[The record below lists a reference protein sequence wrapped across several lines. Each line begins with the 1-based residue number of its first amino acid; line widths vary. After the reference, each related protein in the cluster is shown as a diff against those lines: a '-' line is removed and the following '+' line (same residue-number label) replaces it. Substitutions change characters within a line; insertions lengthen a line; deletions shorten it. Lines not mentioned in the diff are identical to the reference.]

1 MATPASTPGPTPTL
15 PLAARDFLILLALV
29 EGRGHGYA
37 ILQNIAQ
44 ESEGEVRMDPANLYR
59 SLRRLAREGLVVE
72 HDPDE
77 TRRRQYELTAAGI
90 DVVASEAVR
99 LERLVSV
106 ARNKSLLPAA
116 GRER

>member
-1 MATPASTPGPTPTL
+1 MATPGSTLTPASTP

-29 EGRGHGYA
+29 EGQSHGYA
-37 ILQNIAQ
+37 MLQSIAE
-44 ESEGEVRMDPANLYR
+44 ESEGAVRMDPANLYR

-77 TRRRQYELTAAGI
+77 TRRRQYELTPAGI
-90 DVVASEAVR
+90 DVVAAEAGR

-106 ARNKSLLPAA
+106 ARNKQLLSAT
-116 GRER
+116 GQDS

>member
-1 MATPASTPGPTPTL
+1 MTEQTSKQTP

-29 EGRGHGYA
+29 EGRSHGYA
-37 ILQNIAQ
+37 MLQSIAE
-44 ESEGEVRMDPANLYR
+44 ESEGAVRMDPANLYR

-106 ARNKSLLPAA
+106 ARSKSLLPA
-116 GRER
+116 GGGK

>member
-1 MATPASTPGPTPTL
+1 MATQASQSTATP

-37 ILQNIAQ
+37 ILQSIAE
-44 ESEGEVRMDPANLYR
+44 ESEGAVRMDPANLYR

-77 TRRRQYELTAAGI
+77 TRRRQYELTSSGI
-90 DVVASEAVR
+90 DVVASEAGR

-106 ARNKSLLPAA
+106 ARGKSLLPAGGGDA
-116 GRER
+116 